1 MNAIIEKLPALVT
14 EELEAANLQHTVFHS
29 PHEGYA
35 VLLEEYEESAEEL
48 EGLSRNLRDLWGAI
62 KMDDQHYGRNFARM
76 VETKAIRL
84 AAEAIQV
91 AAMARKFQALESE
104 QWGGRNAD

>member
-1 MNAIIEKLPALVT
+1 MNAIIKKLPDLVT
-14 EELEAANLQHTVFHS
+14 EELEAANMQHTVFHS

-35 VLLEEYEESAEEL
+35 VMLEEAEEAAAELGGL
-48 EGLSRNLRDLWGAI
+48 EGNLCNLWDAI
-62 KMDDQHYGRNFARM
+62 KLDDQHYGRNFARM

-91 AAMARKFQALESE
+91 AAMARKFQALEPE
-104 QWGGRNAD
+104 DWGVRNGC